1 MTIGFSGESQ
11 PASNLEKVTIDNATE
26 DLIITITGTGS
37 FQLTPNWTSIPPLAQ
52 RTAGLEPQKLRFQ
65 IGEEGS
71 DLNQIEIELMDL
83 QAQSLGLDTL
93 DISADGAKAAITALD
108 STMTTVEGHQ
118 AKYAAYENTIGRAIE
133 QADTRR
139 VQEKAL
145 ISVFQKMLI
154 LQKAVQHW
162 HVLKSGLIQLLPASN
177 QQIISKNSTNSW

>member
-1 MTIGFSGESQ
+1 M
-11 PASNLEKVTIDNATE
+11 
-26 DLIITITGTGS
+26 
-37 FQLTPNWTSIPPLAQ
+37 
-52 RTAGLEPQKLRFQ
+52 
-65 IGEEGS
+65 
-71 DLNQIEIELMDL
+71 NQIEIELMDL

-93 DISADGAKAAITALD
+93 DISTADGAKAAITALD
-108 STMTTVEGHQ
+108 SAMTTVEGHQ

-139 VQEKAL
+139 VKKAL

-177 QQIISKNSTNSW
+177 QQIISKNST